1 MMMSFSKM
9 LLVLITTL
17 LYCQSIFSLE
27 IDEKLTSRFL
37 KVSGSMRTVLINR
50 GLEDGLVVGD
60 HAKFFLTTGVIAR
73 GYVVKASP
81 TRTIW
86 SIYRLVNTDKLY
98 KDMAVNLKI
107 SNPVE
112 VTEDPTKSLYAG
124 FPQSSMKV
132 LRGDS
137 MAMDNKSGSTESMSS
152 EEQEIESL
160 NELREVSME
169 APRLLVDKT
178 RTWETFGYIHFNALS
193 SSINDENG
201 DTFSGENSQIDYS
214 FGVEKYFGSFKSILR
229 NISIFGIVHGGSN
242 TTTSIEGE
250 KNSTS
255 SFEYGGGLNFHF
267 LSSPFAISRVIPF
280 FSGSFGIGS
289 ITSKTTILSGN
300 NSGVDGDEVTGDTSF
315 ISLGIGAKYF
325 TRSGFGF
332 RALVDLYRRSEK
344 FTFENATGDTEV
356 TRSTSGPRI
365 LLGAAYRW

>member
-1 MMMSFSKM
+1 MMSFTKK
-9 LLVLITTL
+9 LLLLTTSWFI
-17 LYCQSIFSLE
+17 CQSAFSLE

-37 KVSGSMRTVLINR
+37 KVSNSMRTVLINR

-112 VTEDPTKSLYAG
+112 VTEDPTKSLYAS
-124 FPQSSMKV
+124 FPQTSMKA
-132 LRGDS
+132 LRGDP
-137 MAMDNKSGSTESMSS
+137 MEMDNSSGNTETMSS
-152 EEQEIESL
+152 EEKEIDSL
-160 NELREVSME
+160 NELREVSMDT
-169 APRLLVDKT
+169 PRLLIDKT
-178 RTWETFGYIHFNALS
+178 KSWESFGYIHFNALTS
-193 SSINDENG
+193 SVSDEND
-201 DTFSGENSQIDYS
+201 DTFSGKNSQVDYS
-214 FGVEKYFGSFKSILR
+214 IGIERYFGGFKSILR
-229 NISIFGIVHGGSN
+229 NISLFGIVHGGGN

-250 KNSTS
+250 TNSTS
-255 SFEYGGGLNFHF
+255 TFEYGGGLNFHF
-267 LSSPFAISRVIPF
+267 LSSPFAVSRIIPF

-289 ITSKTTILSGN
+289 ITTKTTIVSNN
-300 NSGVDGDEVTGDTSF
+300 NSGVDGDELKGDTSF
-315 ISLGIGAKYF
+315 ISVGVGAKYF

-332 RALVDLYRRSEK
+332 RALIDLYKRNEK
-344 FTFENATGDTEV
+344 FTFENITGDTEL
-356 TRSTSGPRI
+356 TRSSSGPRI